1 MGTPEQEQAGHA
13 VNVTRLY
20 AATGTRDHQETGDT
34 WQLGNDTWQLGN
46 DTWQLGND
54 TCLWRGN
61 VSDTCS
67 LEPDPGEGDY
77 LYKVRHVARAQKR
90 GKWETLM
97 RNACSPVL
105 CNVGHNNQR
114 TNVLKYP
121 RDPFYNSFLVSFFSA
136 AAAPASVRSPGRE
149 TIQQRDEECKLF
161 KIKIT
166 IIFCCY

>member
-13 VNVTRLY
+13 VNVTWLY
-20 AATGTRDHQETGDT
+20 AATGTRDDQDTGDT
-34 WQLGNDTWQLGN
+34 WQQGNDTWK
-46 DTWQLGND
+46 LGND

-67 LEPDPGEGDY
+67 LEPDPEEGDY
-77 LYKVRHVARAQKR
+77 LYKVRHVARAQRR

-97 RNACSPVL
+97 RNACSPAV

-121 RDPFYNSFLVSFFSA
+121 RDPFYNSFLVSFFSS
-136 AAAPASVRSPGRE
+136 ASVRWPRPR
-149 TIQQRDEECKLF
+149 QRNNSAAR
-161 KIKIT
+161 
-166 IIFCCY
+166 

>member
-13 VNVTRLY
+13 VNVTWLY
-20 AATGTRDHQETGDT
+20 AATGTRDDQDTGDT

-54 TCLWRGN
+54 TWQISNDTCLWRGN

-67 LEPDPGEGDY
+67 LEPDPEEGDY
-77 LYKVRHVARAQKR
+77 LYKVRHVAR

-97 RNACSPVL
+97 RNACSPAV

-121 RDPFYNSFLVSFFSA
+121 RDPFYNSFLVSFFS
-136 AAAPASVRSPGRE
+136 PASVRWPR
-149 TIQQRDEECKLF
+149 QRNNSAAR
-161 KIKIT
+161 
-166 IIFCCY
+166 